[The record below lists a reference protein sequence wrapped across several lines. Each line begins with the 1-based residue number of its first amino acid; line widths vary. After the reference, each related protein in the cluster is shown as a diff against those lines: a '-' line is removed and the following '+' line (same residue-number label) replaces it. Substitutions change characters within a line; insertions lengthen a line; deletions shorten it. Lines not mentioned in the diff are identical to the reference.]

1 MRTAGIE
8 RKTKETD
15 IKLSLNLD
23 GNGKFENESGNDFL
37 THMLDLLACHSGFD
51 MNIYCKGDIEVDMH
65 HSTEDIGIVFG
76 QAVREALGDRVGIT
90 RYGNFLMPMD
100 ESLMLVAIDISGR
113 AALNFDVTFPDAQ
126 IGVFDCALVEEFFA
140 AVSRTLGAA
149 LHFKLLAGKNSHHIA
164 EAAFKGF
171 ARALKQAVTVSGTA
185 IPSSKGLLD

>member
-1 MRTAGIE
+1 MRKTTIE

-23 GNGKFENESGNDFL
+23 GSGVFCNESGNDFL

-51 MNIYCKGDIEVDMH
+51 LEISCKGDTEVDMH

-76 QAVREALGDRVGIT
+76 QAVRDTLGDRVGIA
-90 RYGNFLMPMD
+90 RYGNFMMPMD
-100 ESLMLVAIDISGR
+100 ESLILVAIDISGR
-113 AALNFDVTFPDAQ
+113 SALNFDVTFPDAQ

-149 LHFKLLAGKNSHHIA
+149 IHFKLLAGKNSHHIA

-171 ARALKQAVTVSGTA
+171 ARALKQAVTIVGNT

>member
-1 MRTAGIE
+1 MRKTTIE

-23 GNGKFENESGNDFL
+23 GNGVFCNESGNDFL

-51 MNIYCKGDIEVDMH
+51 LEISCKGDTEVDMH

-76 QAVREALGDRVGIT
+76 QAVRDTLGNRVGIA
-90 RYGNFLMPMD
+90 RYGNFMMPMD
-100 ESLMLVAIDISGR
+100 ESLILVAIDISGR
-113 AALNFDVTFPDAQ
+113 SALNFDVTFPDAQ

-149 LHFKLLAGKNSHHIA
+149 IHFKLLAGKNSHHIA

-171 ARALKQAVTVSGTA
+171 ARALKQAVTIVGNT

>member
-1 MRTAGIE
+1 MRKTTIE

-23 GNGKFENESGNDFL
+23 GSGVFCNESGNDFL

-51 MNIYCKGDIEVDMH
+51 LEISCKGDTEVDMH

-76 QAVREALGDRVGIT
+76 QAVRDTLGDRVGIA
-90 RYGNFLMPMD
+90 RYGNFMMPMD

-113 AALNFDVTFPDAQ
+113 SALNFDVTFPDAQ

-149 LHFKLLAGKNSHHIA
+149 IHFKLLAGKNSHHIA

-171 ARALKQAVTVSGTA
+171 ARALKQAVTIVGNT